1 MIQVET
7 PVDPTKELKRLISE
21 QKYEEAFI
29 IVLQRSDVAM
39 VSWLCCQVF
48 LLNACDGMK
57 LVCFANVK
65 FYSIVMFSI

>member
-7 PVDPTKELKRLISE
+7 PLDPTKELTRLISE
-21 QKYEEAFI
+21 QQYEAAFT

-48 LLNACDGMK
+48 SRYETCCLLLLVNASG
-57 LVCFANVK
+57 
-65 FYSIVMFSI
+65 